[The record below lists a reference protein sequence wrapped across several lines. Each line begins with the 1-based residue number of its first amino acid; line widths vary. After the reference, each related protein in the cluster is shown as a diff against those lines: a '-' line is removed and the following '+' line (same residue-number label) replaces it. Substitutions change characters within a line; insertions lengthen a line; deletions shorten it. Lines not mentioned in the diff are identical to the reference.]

1 MDLKKHFDKYDAS
14 NDGIIELHEFKAAMQ
29 EANYSEE
36 DIERMF
42 SGIVSFECSPQHL
55 YTSRLSSNLFFPL
68 RSILQKDVNHS
79 GMVEYTEFLA
89 SAIEAFGMV
98 EEERIAEAFD
108 QLDADNSGSISKA
121 ELLSFLGRDAEGD
134 EASSI
139 LNEWDTDGDGMSKL
153 HDANVVVRN
162 DRDEF

>member
-1 MDLKKHFDKYDAS
+1 M
-14 NDGIIELHEFKAAMQ
+14 
-29 EANYSEE
+29 
-36 DIERMF
+36 
-42 SGIVSFECSPQHL
+42 L
-55 YTSRLSSNLFFPL
+55 YTSRLSSDLFFPL
-68 RSILQKDVNHS
+68 FPQDINHN

-139 LNEWDTDGDGMSKL
+139 LNEWDRDVDGMSKS
-153 HDANVVVRN
+153 HDVSVVVRN
-162 DRDEF
+162 NRNKF